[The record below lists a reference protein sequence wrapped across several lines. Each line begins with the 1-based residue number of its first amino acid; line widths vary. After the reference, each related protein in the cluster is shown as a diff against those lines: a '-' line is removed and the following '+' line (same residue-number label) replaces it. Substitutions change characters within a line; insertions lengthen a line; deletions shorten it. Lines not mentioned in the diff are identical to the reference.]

1 MIAPGGR
8 DGAPDREH
16 DPLRVLPLDG
26 VAAVFG
32 DVPAAVA
39 RKAGQLRRRVL
50 LAARPIVQRYR
61 PSVNHQRAEEARLRR
76 SKLLADR
83 LREHPPG
90 HSGWVQA
97 VPAAPWV
104 VLPRSR
110 PGSALLHASSRPCRE
125 RNDMVAE
132 GPLGRDRDNGMLP
145 DFSGADS
152 VPPTSVIDCPQRP
165 RMGKLQ
171 TSRCSP
177 A

>member
-39 RKAGQLRRRVL
+39 RKAGHLRRRVL

-83 LREHPPG
+83 LRERPPG
-90 HSGWVQA
+90 HARRVQA
-97 VPAAPWV
+97 EHLAHLID
-104 VLPRSR
+104 LP
-110 PGSALLHASSRPCRE
+110 P
-125 RNDMVAE
+125 E
-132 GPLGRDRDNGMLP
+132 GGDGGRRPLGGVAAEFAPHWVRP
-145 DFSGADS
+145 AQ
-152 VPPTSVIDCPQRP
+152 VCPHQVEVA
-165 RMGKLQ
+165 Q
-171 TSRCSP
+171 VSATQ
-177 A
+177 